1 MKLLRTKLNNY
12 VACAVLVFVLILS
25 TACAPTQTIEQSRDL
40 STSGLA
46 YTQAVEALVDSTV
59 DRIIDFDSA
68 SLIKSR
74 RGQAED
80 QLKMILAAQNKEL
93 SALIAE
99 LETFK
104 GQNKLLQA
112 YFLNLQALADSPIK
126 EDVGGSV
133 AALSGSISKLNQSLK
148 GNFDLTS
155 QQQIEIGKLA
165 GLVAQSAQAS
175 KLKNALQR
183 DAEIIATQL
192 ALHEQQLETITGIL
206 QDRFDAEN
214 ELFFREKVEKPY
226 SSSDQSAKLGPDW
239 KSAREQYLR
248 TKFSNEKL
256 ATAQVAAKQ
265 LRGIWTDILQGR
277 NDTGSLRILISDV
290 NEFVTSIEN
299 LNQSDKSD

>member
-1 MKLLRTKLNNY
+1 MKLLRNKSRNHIAY
-12 VACAVLVFVLILS
+12 AVFVTLLMLN

-59 DRIIDFDSA
+59 DRIIDFDTT

-80 QLKMILAAQNKEL
+80 QLKMILTAQNQAL
-93 SALIAE
+93 SDLIKE

-104 GQNKLLQA
+104 GQNKLLQS
-112 YFLNLQALADSPIK
+112 YFMNLQALADSPIK

-133 AALSGSISKLNQSLK
+133 SALSGSINELNKSLK
-148 GNFDLTS
+148 GDLDLTP
-155 QQQIEIGKLA
+155 QQQTEIGKLA
-165 GLVAQSAQAS
+165 GLVAQSSQAS
-175 KLKNALQR
+175 KLKSALQR

-192 ALHEQQLETITGIL
+192 ALHEQQLENITDIL
-206 QDRFDAEN
+206 KDRFDAEN
-214 ELFFREKVEKPY
+214 ELFFREQVEKPF
-226 SSSDQSAKLGPDW
+226 SSSDQAADLGPAW
-239 KSAREQYLR
+239 RSAREQYLR
-248 TKFSNEKL
+248 TQFNNEKL

-265 LRGIWTDILQGR
+265 LRGVWTDILQGR
-277 NDTGSLRILISDV
+277 NDTGSLRVLISDI

-299 LNQSDKSD
+299 LN